1 MQNSPKSPIPDL
13 DSVHSVDVFETQRN
27 DNTEIVQNYSNPDIP
42 EDNENLCD
50 YDHNRLGDTMYS
62 RRFIHQL
69 LFKLCEEAECEH
81 TEDIEEIDEEF
92 EKQLSDLW
100 DMSTDEEV
108 VNYLMDVDALKLFSF
123 VIECTNK
130 PRLTEMLVGI
140 MVNMICIPH
149 ENSDYFKSNRNLWYV
164 TIIMM
169 LKCRDA
175 AKLLQALRFLRNL
188 RDCGRMTDMW
198 REEMMA
204 MNFWDDFNFILLN
217 STNVNLRDEV
227 ARMLFYLTE
236 DSETVCM
243 YLGERENFLKNF
255 SEIITSL
262 LDRQLSMAVWH
273 LAGVLNN
280 ITTFL
285 SDSATLKNIAGE
297 VWECCF
303 TMLKIFTN
311 RWSNQFLSDD
321 EITGL
326 LHCFRVLDS
335 VAEECVITSHEAKY
349 LKKVQPIL
357 AKTLEFENDEIQ
369 YEILQYLVSMEFPL
383 SESFFAQKLASCQ
396 PKIRTR
402 ALLHLR
408 SWITDRSRNQ
418 VFKETELSVLWK
430 GLYYAMWMQDKPLQQ
445 EELADNIGE
454 LMECFSTLDE
464 KLTFQLAFFTTV
476 SSEWHTIDK
485 WRLNK
490 FMMLTRRFLR
500 SMLRFFDENDWKETI
515 IDRVLEFLKLTVLNP
530 SISDYPEGL
539 KFHFAS
545 LYLDELDS
553 LMSEK
558 LDEQRSMR
566 MLQPYVELLAKPIS
580 PIFFDTVINEV
591 FEPILLD
598 ASQSFVKEKSAKSK
612 SQKFQSN
619 GLKIN
624 YKRLSDELFEVAAC
638 CGSKRRQR
646 IYEFVKKFQL
656 VSIECDPLSEEES
669 SDVSDLD
676 LDDVQ
681 KATERLLKQE
691 QLIKESYKNISTGNS
706 RKKFLKRR
714 KKKANSVQLKGKIH
728 RKKRPLKKKNK
739 QMALVEEVNYDLM
752 NWQLIKRA
760 SFVTFEELQPHRV
773 GSILSIILHVI
784 LSIILHNRNLT
795 VSLQ

>member
-1 MQNSPKSPIPDL
+1 MGNIFQASVHFNSMQNSPKSPIPDL

-100 DMSTDEEV
+100 DMSTDEE
-108 VNYLMDVDALKLFSF
+108 
-123 VIECTNK
+123 
-130 PRLTEMLVGI
+130 MLVGI

-149 ENSDYFKSNRNLWYV
+149 ENSDYFKSNRNLCV

-369 YEILQYLVSMEFPL
+369 YEILQYVLRRID
-383 SESFFAQKLASCQ
+383 SFLAT
-396 PKIRTR
+396 K
-402 ALLHLR
+402 
-408 SWITDRSRNQ
+408 
-418 VFKETELSVLWK
+418 
-430 GLYYAMWMQDKPLQQ
+430 
-445 EELADNIGE
+445 
-454 LMECFSTLDE
+454 
-464 KLTFQLAFFTTV
+464 FF
-476 SSEWHTIDK
+476 
-485 WRLNK
+485 
-490 FMMLTRRFLR
+490 
-500 SMLRFFDENDWKETI
+500 
-515 IDRVLEFLKLTVLNP
+515 
-530 SISDYPEGL
+530 
-539 KFHFAS
+539 
-545 LYLDELDS
+545 
-553 LMSEK
+553 
-558 LDEQRSMR
+558 
-566 MLQPYVELLAKPIS
+566 
-580 PIFFDTVINEV
+580 
-591 FEPILLD
+591 
-598 ASQSFVKEKSAKSK
+598 
-612 SQKFQSN
+612 
-619 GLKIN
+619 
-624 YKRLSDELFEVAAC
+624 
-638 CGSKRRQR
+638 
-646 IYEFVKKFQL
+646 
-656 VSIECDPLSEEES
+656 
-669 SDVSDLD
+669 
-676 LDDVQ
+676 
-681 KATERLLKQE
+681 
-691 QLIKESYKNISTGNS
+691 
-706 RKKFLKRR
+706 
-714 KKKANSVQLKGKIH
+714 
-728 RKKRPLKKKNK
+728 
-739 QMALVEEVNYDLM
+739 
-752 NWQLIKRA
+752 
-760 SFVTFEELQPHRV
+760 
-773 GSILSIILHVI
+773 
-784 LSIILHNRNLT
+784 
-795 VSLQ
+795 